1 MMIDG
6 IMVEAQTWLASDRSL
21 ESLLR
26 DPLETGFLGERAH
39 ARIARNENAVK
50 SLKQTIPRNH

>member
-26 DPLETGFLGERAH
+26 DPLETGCLGRESASENRAK
-39 ARIARNENAVK
+39 RKRG
-50 SLKQTIPRNH
+50 